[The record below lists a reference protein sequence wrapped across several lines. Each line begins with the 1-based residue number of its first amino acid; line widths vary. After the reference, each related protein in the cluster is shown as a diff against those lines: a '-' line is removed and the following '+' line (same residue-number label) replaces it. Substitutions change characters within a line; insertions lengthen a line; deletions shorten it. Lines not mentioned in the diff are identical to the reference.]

1 MYTLNITVQA
11 KKDIANLKKNG
22 GKAVTNKIEKLL
34 TELIQHPKIGT
45 GQVEQ
50 LKGNRQ
56 GQWSRRIDKKNRL
69 IIKTFPKSFVYLYVV
84 CNEAKQHKLNL
95 KL

>member
-69 IIKTFPKSFVYLYVV
+69 VYSINDEIVTV
-84 CNEAKQHKLNL
+84 EVISAKGHYDDK
-95 KL
+95 

>member
-1 MYTLNITVQA
+1 MYTLHITIQA
-11 KKDIANLKKNG
+11 KKDIAFLKKNG

-34 TELIQHPKIGT
+34 LELIEHPRTGS

-50 LKGNRQ
+50 LKGGRE

-69 IIKTFPKSFVYLYVV
+69 IYTIVDETVTVEV
-84 CNEAKQHKLNL
+84 IAAKGHYDDK
-95 KL
+95 